1 MKKILIIDD
10 EEDFCFFLKQN
21 LEAVGSFEVFTSP
34 DGEQGFELA
43 KEIIPDLILL
53 DIMMPGM
60 DGPDVAAELKGDRR
74 TENIPVIF
82 LTAIVKEM
90 EIKSNEGFIA
100 GWHYIAKPV
109 EIAKLLALINR
120 LIPSS

>member
-1 MKKILIIDD
+1 MEKILIIDD

-90 EIKSNEGFIA
+90 EIKSKEGFIA